1 MGYVVTETLAKYGVG
16 RVARTEAP
24 GLLKANG
31 VRKRE
36 KEKKEREREMNG
48 GSDGDGSAFNPFKAI
63 SEP

>member
-1 MGYVVTETLAKYGVG
+1 VG

-48 GSDGDGSAFNPFKAI
+48 GSDGDRDGSAFNPFKAI